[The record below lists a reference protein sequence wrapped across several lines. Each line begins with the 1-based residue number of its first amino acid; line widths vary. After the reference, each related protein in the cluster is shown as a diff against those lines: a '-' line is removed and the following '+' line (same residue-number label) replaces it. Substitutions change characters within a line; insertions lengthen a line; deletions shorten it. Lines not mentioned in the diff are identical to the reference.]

1 MPHPTVAMAL
11 TLVQVTEYIT
21 TLEGALARGERRVQF
36 ADRAVEY
43 NGPESILKAINY
55 YKSLLNE
62 MNGRPKQTLVVSSKG
77 F

>member
-1 MPHPTVAMAL
+1 MAL

-43 NGPESILKAINY
+43 NGPEAILKSINY
-55 YKSLLNE
+55 YKALANE
-62 MNGRPKQTLVVSSKG
+62 LTGRPKQTLAVASKG